1 MGWRN
6 WREDSNFSTTFYSY
20 SKNFKDNITKRLKYA
35 FARENVVTWKFKLAI
50 LCVTHILL
58 HVYTNTPFTLIP
70 ILMDEYSLTMFQL
83 SLLVSVPRGIQLLL
97 SIPSG
102 LLADKFS
109 AEKLISLSLFLSV
122 IAGLLLFTS
131 SSIWSL
137 IIGFALIAASS
148 TIYHPPALSATSE
161 VIPEDY
167 RSRGMGFHGASGSFG
182 ISLGPITIGL
192 VLNSLGWRYTYVIWT
207 LPILIVAIITLFLKI
222 DCEKRE
228 RRIKEEEKKF
238 TAPLRHIF
246 SLTFIAFLLF
256 ISMRSAAGSS
266 ISTFIT
272 TYLTKGRG
280 IDPSIASIIFGLS
293 PLIGLGGPII
303 GGWLGDKLGWKRTFI
318 IIFSIMITSLTLL
331 VISPIVLLS
340 VIFYLLYGISSTM
353 TMPISSTLV
362 ALVTPEE
369 ARGTAYSMF
378 FIPMSVAGI
387 IMPIIASLLVDLYGI
402 WIIFPIAIILYLSAL
417 TLIKVIKV

>member
-1 MGWRN
+1 M
-6 WREDSNFSTTFYSY
+6 
-20 SKNFKDNITKRLKYA
+20 
-35 FARENVVTWKFKLAI
+35 TWKIKLAI
-50 LCVTHILL
+50 LCATHILL

-83 SLLVSVPRGIQLLL
+83 SLIVSVPRGIQLLL

-109 AEKLISLSLFLSV
+109 AGKLISLSLLLSV
-122 IAGLLLFTS
+122 TAGILIFTS
-131 SSIWSL
+131 NTIWSL
-137 IIGFALIAASS
+137 IVGFALIAASS
-148 TIYHPPALSATSE
+148 TLYHPPALSATSE

-192 VLNSLGWRYTYVIWT
+192 VLNSLGWRYTYIIWT
-207 LPILIVAIITLFLKI
+207 IPILVVALSTLFIKI
-222 DCEKRE
+222 EWRKKEK
-228 RRIKEEEKKF
+228 KHHLEEKKF
-238 TAPLRHIF
+238 TTPLKNVF
-246 SLTFIAFLLF
+246 SITFIAFLLF
-256 ISMRSAAGSS
+256 ISLRSAAASS

-280 IDPSIASIIFGLS
+280 LDPSIASIIFGLS

-303 GGWLGDKLGWKRTFI
+303 GGWLGDKLGWKKTFI
-318 IIFSIMITSLTLL
+318 AIFSILITSLTLL

-353 TMPISSTLV
+353 TMPISSSLV

-402 WIIFPIAIILYLSAL
+402 WIIFPTAIILYLLAL
-417 TLIKVIKV
+417 TLIKIIKV